1 LSIKEYGR
9 ILGKIHFTIVL
20 EPEHIGEFKERIVET
35 VENAGLKAY
44 VRADGYAIMQNEMV
58 GALGLP
64 HVRLGIVEDKVMVWI
79 RDPHKL
85 DGELIEKAGLGVEE
99 YVMQILNVTR
109 ALLDVFNLYREKA
122 KAIYIEYPIFNY

>member
-1 LSIKEYGR
+1 MSIKEYGR
-9 ILGKIHFTIVL
+9 ILRKIHFTIVL
-20 EPEHIGEFKERIVET
+20 EPEHISEFKERIVET

-109 ALLDVFNLYREKA
+109 ALLDAFNLYREKA

>member
-9 ILGKIHFTIVL
+9 ILRKIHFTIVL

-109 ALLDVFNLYREKA
+109 ALLDAFNLYREKA

>member
-1 LSIKEYGR
+1 MSIKEYGR
-9 ILGKIHFTIVL
+9 ILRKIHFTIVL

-109 ALLDVFNLYREKA
+109 ALLDAFNLYREKA